1 VEAAA
6 AASAAVAVATA
17 AGFGGASSNAFG
29 CGFGASQRPAPSGFS
44 PAAAAAALGSA
55 TGGGFGAFGAPT
67 GGGFGA
73 PTATNGAA
81 FGAFGAKGPDP
92 ATAPFGAATGGAFGA
107 PATGRMINEKQQQQP
122 AALAVNCGTRM
133 IVGRTADCLMMLSE
147 EEPILEVALK
157 AIVLKSQYMV
167 ASQGSCTRA
176 LTLQNFC
183 GSPGAA
189 ADGARGPTSPATKW
203 TRVYKRACP
212 NSFILIWHS
221 KRALWHVKRV
231 LWRSKRALWHVK
243 RVLWHSKRAL
253 WHSKRVLWHSKR
265 VRPINRIRLSFHPS
279 LELQVQ
285 SGAYAD
291 SKDTQGDMVV

>member
-73 PTATNGAA
+73 PTAPNGAA

-122 AALAVNCGTRM
+122 AAAVNCGTRM

-243 RVLWHSKRAL
+243 RV
-253 WHSKRVLWHSKR
+253 
-265 VRPINRIRLSFHPS
+265 HPS

-285 SGAYAD
+285 SGAYTD